1 MKHRLLVTG
10 ATGFIG
16 SWTLH
21 YWREHY
27 PNVEMWATSEKPHP
41 PNLHADE
48 YYQVDLCDLEAIREV
63 VLECQPTQVIHLA
76 GLVGKASLE
85 EHLRVN
91 VAGTENLYN
100 ALAETDH
107 LLDIRIVQAST
118 AAIYGL
124 VRPEELPISEDQ
136 PLRPIT
142 AYGLSKAAQDL
153 LAVAVGHSMGL
164 KIVRACVFNSLG
176 SGQGDSL
183 VPMVFIKQLANIQS
197 GSLKSLKV
205 GNSSTRRD
213 FVDVRDIVAAFDVL
227 LHQGESGQAYNVASG
242 EDISIQEVI
251 DELLGIV
258 GIKMPIEI
266 CADRIRSID
275 VSSVRADISKISG
288 ETGWRPRISLRES
301 LEAMCIECGLKPL
314 S

>member
-16 SWTLH
+16 SWTLR
-21 YWREHY
+21 YWRERY
-27 PNVEMWATSEKPHP
+27 PNIEMWATSEKPHP
-41 PNLHADE
+41 PNLQADE
-48 YYQVDLCDLEAIREV
+48 YYQVDLCDLEAMREV

-76 GLVGKASLE
+76 GLVGNASLE

-107 LLDIRIVQAST
+107 LPDIRVVQAST

-142 AYGLSKAAQDL
+142 AYGLSKAAQDM

-176 SGQGDSL
+176 SSQGDSL
-183 VPMVFIKQLANIQS
+183 VPMVFIKQLVKIQS

-213 FVDVRDIVAAFDVL
+213 FIDVRDIVAAFDVL
-227 LHQGESGQAYNVASG
+227 LHQGKPGQAYNVASG
-242 EDISIQEVI
+242 EDILIQEII
-251 DELLGIV
+251 DELSRIV
-258 GIKMPIEI
+258 GVEVPLEI
-266 CADRIRSID
+266 CPDRIRTLDVLSI
-275 VSSVRADISKISG
+275 RADISKICR
-288 ETGWRPRISLRES
+288 ETDWRPKMSLRES
-301 LEAMCIECGLKPL
+301 LEAMCMACCVRPL
-314 S
+314 G

>member
-1 MKHRLLVTG
+1 
-10 ATGFIG
+10 
-16 SWTLH
+16 
-21 YWREHY
+21 
-27 PNVEMWATSEKPHP
+27 
-41 PNLHADE
+41 
-48 YYQVDLCDLEAIREV
+48 
-63 VLECQPTQVIHLA
+63 
-76 GLVGKASLE
+76 
-85 EHLRVN
+85 
-91 VAGTENLYN
+91 
-100 ALAETDH
+100 
-107 LLDIRIVQAST
+107 
-118 AAIYGL
+118 
-124 VRPEELPISEDQ
+124 
-136 PLRPIT
+136 
-142 AYGLSKAAQDL
+142 
-153 LAVAVGHSMGL
+153 
-164 KIVRACVFNSLG
+164 
-176 SGQGDSL
+176 
-183 VPMVFIKQLANIQS
+183 MVFIKQLANIQS